1 MPRFSDYHRTVI
13 GYHGTRLS
21 VAKQIVDLTGSF
33 QKSSNPHDWLGT
45 GVYFWEYAPKQAWLW
60 AEQLRKRRKWTEP
73 TAVVASMI
81 RLGNCFD
88 LLDPDNI
95 SELETYYHEFTRS
108 VTGSESKTPKNY
120 NHRKYLDRAV
130 FEFTYAA
137 LEERGNRADT
147 CRAVYVPT
155 NTALDGKNARVWAR
169 SWITRTS
176 HIQLCV
182 RDLSCILGSWLVK
195 PTEKPDAKSAIQP
208 S

>member
-21 VAKQIVDLTGSF
+21 VARQIVDLTGSF

-60 AEQLRKRRKWTEP
+60 AEQLRKSRKWTEP

-95 SELETYYHEFTRS
+95 TELEWHYQQFARM
-108 VTGSESKTPKNY
+108 VTGAGGKTPKNH
-120 NHRKYLDRAV
+120 NTKKYLDRAV
-130 FEFTYAA
+130 FEFAYAA
-137 LEERGNRADT
+137 HKDQGEPVDT

-155 NTALDGKNARVWAR
+155 STALDGKNARVWTR

-195 PTEKPDAKSAIQP
+195 PIEKPDAKSTHQQ